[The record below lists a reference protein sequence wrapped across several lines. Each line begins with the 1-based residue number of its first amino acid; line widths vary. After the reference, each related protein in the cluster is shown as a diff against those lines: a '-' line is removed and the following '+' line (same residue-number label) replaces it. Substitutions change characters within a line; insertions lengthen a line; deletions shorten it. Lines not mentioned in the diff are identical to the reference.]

1 MEELQKSSLTGHR
14 NEMTTNMT
22 SLAGLEGDMME
33 WRKGWILYI
42 SGIHFQE
49 GGRGNL
55 SKAYSQIFISNSV

>member
-33 WRKGWILYI
+33 WRKG
-42 SGIHFQE
+42 
-49 GGRGNL
+49 
-55 SKAYSQIFISNSV
+55 